1 MAVCGENVCKLK
13 AQTII
18 QWAAKDK
25 VMLILYC
32 RAGADQA
39 GPHVSRWLYSR
50 RQVPISLY
58 SQLVAGAPK
67 SAEASTVACVAHSTL
82 SQIVWQVP

>member
-1 MAVCGENVCKLK
+1 MAICGEDVCKLK

-18 QWAAKDK
+18 QWALEKE

-39 GPHVSRWLYSR
+39 GPHVSRWLCSR
-50 RQVPISLY
+50 RQVPISLH
-58 SQLVAGAPK
+58 SQLMAGAPK
-67 SAEASTVACVAHSTL
+67 PAEASTVARVAHNPL
-82 SQIVWQVP
+82 S